1 MILSNMIKIR
11 TLAAIILSATF
22 SQWASAQT
30 KVEREYRIKKN
41 AVPENALTFIEE
53 CFPGS
58 TVKWYRE
65 ENTKGSF
72 IEAKTI
78 QSKTK
83 YSIKFDSQGNLQDTE
98 QIVSFESLPSEA
110 RDKIGDFLKTRFT
123 KYRIVK
129 IQKQWL
135 AAETT
140 IKSLITTGKSDTR
153 YETNF
158 ELEVR
163 GTKGKDIDFFEFLF
177 NENGKLLKEYEI
189 VQKNTNNLIF

>member
-98 QIVSFESLPSEA
+98 QIVSFESLPTEA

-163 GTKGKDIDFFEFLF
+163 GTKDKDIDFFEFLF

>member
-1 MILSNMIKIR
+1 MIKIR

-98 QIVSFESLPSEA
+98 QIVSFESLPTEA

-163 GTKGKDIDFFEFLF
+163 GTKDKDIDFFEFLF